1 MKTISL
7 RQFRDAIPDQSEPV
21 IVQRRDKAT
30 GEQVTLG
37 TWTPAIPYADTWA
50 GEHPGLAAAVTDMK
64 ERWVRLPPASA
75 VNETGEK

>member
-37 TWTPAIPYADTWA
+37 TWTPAIPYADTWTTSTSGA
-50 GEHPGLAAAVTDMK
+50 PDTTFSITPRKREP
-64 ERWVRLPPASA
+64 
-75 VNETGEK
+75 

>member
-30 GEQVTLG
+30 REQVTLG
-37 TWTPAIPYADTWA
+37 TWTPAIPYADTW
-50 GEHPGLAAAVTDMK
+50 GGPVSGPGV
-64 ERWVRLPPASA
+64 PPSEYVVVPFTPAP
-75 VNETGEK
+75 TPIKRR